1 MRLVADANAVAG
13 ESFRVRGYRLIA
25 HRDLELFVAVPTWSE
40 IVHELGRR
48 LDSMVTHG
56 RLSVAR
62 RGETEAII
70 VESLARQLTLVPAPA
85 YAAYEAEARDRIPQ
99 DPNDWP
105 IVATAL
111 MVNAAIWTSDRDF
124 AGTGVATWSTPN
136 LMRGLAEAKAG
147 A

>member
-1 MRLVADANAVAG
+1 
-13 ESFRVRGYRLIA
+13 
-25 HRDLELFVAVPTWSE
+25 
-40 IVHELGRR
+40 
-48 LDSMVTHG
+48 MVTHG

-124 AGTGVATWSTPN
+124 FGCSVPVWTTQT
-136 LMRGLAEAKAG
+136 LLLHLEARRARQS